1 MEEHRSKKRSE
12 ARRAV
17 KHGEEQQ
24 STNRSNKAGGVMKHG
39 RVAKHRE
46 EQQSTGR
53 SSEVVG
59 PSWPHFVEE
68 WEAFL

>member
-1 MEEHRSKKRSE
+1 
-12 ARRAV
+12 V

-24 STNRSNKAGGVMKHG
+24 STNRSNKVGVMKHG
-39 RVAKHRE
+39 KVAKHRV
-46 EQQSTGR
+46 EQQSTRR

-59 PSWPHFVEE
+59 LSWPHFVEE